1 MIGFRLAGIPVRV
14 QPFFVLLA
22 IFLGLGRVGEAS
34 DLVVRMTIWVAIVF
48 SGVLA
53 HELGHAISGRLYGL
67 EPRIELHGFGGLTS
81 FGASGLSLTPTKSIV
96 VSLAGPGV
104 GIAIGALAGLALLVL
119 APSSTGLLHFTLA
132 NAVWV
137 NLGWGV
143 LNLVP
148 MLPLDG
154 GNVMS
159 SFFELVFGPRGTKAA
174 RVISLLVALALV
186 GLALAVQNLVMAI
199 LLGFFAFA
207 NFRALRL
214 ELRIGVDKPLLADL
228 VRAEQLLKQGDAR
241 GATELATS
249 VATRAQTNAVRA
261 DALTLAMLARL
272 SVGDAFGARAA
283 LAQVPPGQS
292 VDPGVHGAVLLA
304 AGEAAAAFDVLAKA
318 LRDRPG
324 PFVEERFVEATE
336 RAGYFERAA
345 ELLDSPLG
353 RSVGVGA
360 LERLEEAAYRK
371 EAYTAAARF
380 GTTLWDIDRR
390 PSRAY
395 NVACALARAGRS
407 DEAMGWLEEAR
418 KAGFDK
424 LEKLDQDR
432 DLAVLRQR
440 SDWGPLRAQFG
451 R

>member
-1 MIGFRLAGIPVRV
+1 
-14 QPFFVLLA
+14 
-22 IFLGLGRVGEAS
+22 
-34 DLVVRMTIWVAIVF
+34 
-48 SGVLA
+48 
-53 HELGHAISGRLYGL
+53 
-67 EPRIELHGFGGLTS
+67 
-81 FGASGLSLTPTKSIV
+81 
-96 VSLAGPGV
+96 
-104 GIAIGALAGLALLVL
+104 
-119 APSSTGLLHFTLA
+119 
-132 NAVWV
+132 
-137 NLGWGV
+137 
-143 LNLVP
+143 
-148 MLPLDG
+148 
-154 GNVMS
+154 MS